1 MRCKMNRR
9 KFIKETFKYGLTA
22 GIALTGVDKLF
33 AISGELADKT
43 AKTNLVAIKGSTPDK
58 MFEKGIAAFGGMT
71 SFVRK
76 GQTVLVKP
84 NIGWDVAPELA
95 ANTNPKLVSVIIK
108 HCLDAGAKKVY
119 VFDHTCDNWE
129 KAYKNSGI
137 EYAVKQAGGVMVSGS
152 DKGKYQK
159 VKVPGAKILQSTDV
173 HELLITSDVF
183 INVPVLKSHG
193 SAKLTIAMKNLMGVV
208 WDRRFWHIS
217 DLHQCIADF
226 TAYRKPDLTVVD
238 AYNVM
243 TEHGP
248 RGTDGSDLVKMQS
261 QIISTD
267 IVAADAA
274 SAKIFGVDPVDI
286 RHIRIAS
293 EKGLGNMNLEEINI
307 KKIYF

>member
-1 MRCKMNRR
+1 MNRR
-9 KFIKETFKYGLTA
+9 KFIKETLKYGLTA
-22 GIALTGVDKLF
+22 GLALTGVDKLF
-33 AISGELADKT
+33 AEVGSLINSDDKPLLT
-43 AKTNLVAIKGSTPDK
+43 AIKGSTPDK
-58 MFEKGIAAFGGMT
+58 MFERGIAAFGGMT
-71 SFVRK
+71 EFVKK
-76 GQTVLVKP
+76 GQTILIKP
-84 NIGWDVAPELA
+84 NIGWDVPPELA
-95 ANTNPKLVSVIIK
+95 ANTNPKLVGIIIK

-137 EYAVKQAGGVMVSGS
+137 EYAVKQAGGIMVPGNSKS
-152 DKGKYQK
+152 NYQK
-159 VKVPGAKILQSTDV
+159 VNIKNGKILKSADV
-173 HELLITSDVF
+173 HELMITSDVF

-208 WDRRFWHIS
+208 WDRRFWHIT

-226 TAYRKPDLTVVD
+226 AAYRKPDLTVID

-267 IVAADAA
+267 FVAADAA
-274 SAKIFGVDPVDI
+274 AAKLFGVEPANI
-286 RHIRIAS
+286 RHIKIAA
-293 EKGLGNMNLEEINI
+293 EKKLGTMNLNEVNI
-307 KKIYF
+307 KRIYF

>member
-1 MRCKMNRR
+1 MNRR
-9 KFIKETFKYGLTA
+9 KFIKETLKYGVSA
-22 GIALTGVDKLF
+22 GIALTGIDKLLAATASIVDKTEKPL
-33 AISGELADKT
+33 LA
-43 AKTNLVAIKGSTPDK
+43 AIKGATPDK
-58 MFEKGIAAFGGMT
+58 MFERGIAAFGGMT
-71 SFVRK
+71 QFVKK

-95 ANTNPKLVSVIIK
+95 ANTNPKLVGAIIK
-108 HCLDAGAKKVY
+108 HCIDAGAKKVY

-129 KAYKNSGI
+129 RAYKNSGI
-137 EYAVKQAGGVMVSGS
+137 EYAVKQAGGVMVPGNFKSN
-152 DKGKYQK
+152 YQK
-159 VKVPGAKILQSTDV
+159 VTVPGGKVLKSTEV

-193 SAKLTIAMKNLMGVV
+193 SAQLTIAMKNLMGVV
-208 WDRRFWHIS
+208 WDRRYWHIT

-226 TAYRKPDLTVVD
+226 AAYRKPDLTVID

-267 IVAADAA
+267 FVAADAA
-274 SAKIFGVDPVDI
+274 AAKLFGLEPSDI
-286 RHIRIAS
+286 RHIKIAG
-293 EKGLGNMNLEEINI
+293 EKGLGKINLNDVNI
-307 KKIYF
+307 KKIYL

>member
-1 MRCKMNRR
+1 MNRR
-9 KFIKETFKYGLTA
+9 KFIKETLKYCLTA
-22 GIALTGVDKLF
+22 GLALTGVDKLF
-33 AISGELADKT
+33 AEVGSLINSDDKPLLA
-43 AKTNLVAIKGSTPDK
+43 AIKGSTPDK
-58 MFEKGIAAFGGMT
+58 MFERGIAAFGGMT
-71 SFVRK
+71 KFVKK
-76 GQTVLVKP
+76 GQTVLIKP
-84 NIGWDVAPELA
+84 NIGWDVPPELA
-95 ANTNPKLVSVIIK
+95 ANTNPKLVGIIVK

-137 EYAVKQAGGVMVSGS
+137 EYAVKQAGGIMVPGNSKS
-152 DKGKYQK
+152 NYQK
-159 VKVPGAKILQSTDV
+159 VNIKNGKILKSADV

-208 WDRRFWHIS
+208 WDRRFWHLT

-226 TAYRKPDLTVVD
+226 AAYRKPDLTVID

-267 IVAADAA
+267 FVAADAA
-274 SAKIFGVDPVDI
+274 AAKLFGVEPANI
-286 RHIRIAS
+286 KYIKIAA
-293 EKGLGNMNLEEINI
+293 EKKLGTMNLNEVNI
-307 KKIYF
+307 KRIYF

>member
-1 MRCKMNRR
+1 MNRR
-9 KFIKETFKYGLTA
+9 KFIKETFKFGLTA
-22 GIALTGVDKLF
+22 GIALTGVDKLL
-33 AISGELADKT
+33 AISGQLTDEM

-58 MFEKGIAAFGGMT
+58 MFEKGIVAFGGMT
-71 SFVRK
+71 QFVKK

-84 NIGWDVAPELA
+84 NIGWDVSPELA
-95 ANTNPKLVSVIIK
+95 ANTNPKLVGIIIK

-119 VFDHTCDNWE
+119 VFDHTCDNWQ

-137 EYAVKQAGGVMVSGS
+137 EYAVKQAGGIMVPGNSKS
-152 DKGKYQK
+152 NYQK
-159 VKVPGAKILQSTDV
+159 VNIPGGKILKSTDV
-173 HELLITSDVF
+173 HELFISSDVF

-208 WDRRFWHIS
+208 WDRRFWHVT

-226 TAYRKPDLTVVD
+226 AAYRKPDLTVVD

-248 RGTDGSDLVKMQS
+248 RGIDGSDLVKMKS

-267 IVAADAA
+267 FVAADAA
-274 SAKIFGVDPVDI
+274 AAKIFGVEPSYV
-286 RHIRIAS
+286 RHIKIAA
-293 EKGLGNMNLEEINI
+293 EKGLGNMNLDEVNI
-307 KKIYF
+307 KKIHF

>member
-1 MRCKMNRR
+1 MNRR
-9 KFIKETFKYGLTA
+9 KFIKETLKYGLTA
-22 GIALTGVDKLF
+22 GVALTGVDKL
-33 AISGELADKT
+33 LAASEKVLKEKT
-43 AKTNLVAIKGSTPDK
+43 TPDLVAIKGSTPDK
-58 MFEKGIAAFGGMT
+58 MFEKGIAALGGMT
-71 SFVRK
+71 NFVKK

-84 NIGWDVAPELA
+84 NIGWDVKPELA
-95 ANTNPKLVSVIIK
+95 ANTNPKLVSIIIK

-137 EYAVKQAGGVMVSGS
+137 EYAVKQAGGIMVPGNSKS
-152 DKGKYQK
+152 NYQK
-159 VKVPGAKILQSTDV
+159 INIPGGKVLKSQEV

-183 INVPVLKSHG
+183 INVPILKSHG

-208 WDRRFWHIS
+208 WDRRYWHIT

-226 TAYRKPDLTVVD
+226 ATYRKPDLTIVD

-274 SAKIFGVDPVDI
+274 AAKIFGVEPENI
-286 RHIRIAS
+286 RHIKIAA
-293 EKGLGNMNLEEINI
+293 EKGLGKMNLDEMNI
-307 KKIYF
+307 KKLYF